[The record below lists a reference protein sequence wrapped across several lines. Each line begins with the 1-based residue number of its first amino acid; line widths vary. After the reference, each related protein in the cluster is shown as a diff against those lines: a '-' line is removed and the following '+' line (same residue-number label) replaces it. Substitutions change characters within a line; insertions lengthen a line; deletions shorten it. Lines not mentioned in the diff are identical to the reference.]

1 MLIEFHWND
10 PAVQSSLIGAVG
22 SFVTGTMAAICAA
35 VIGKQIA
42 GRRRLQDKLDVA
54 LTDIAFLLKVE
65 ELHCAHRQ
73 SETDGPSPK
82 LAVRK
87 EVREKFG
94 IVFSGRFTPGRVA
107 YNGDISH
114 PKKGD

>member
-1 MLIEFHWND
+1 MLIAFHWND

-22 SFVTGTMAAICAA
+22 SFVTGIMAAVCAA

-54 LTDIAFLLKVE
+54 LSDIAFLLKVE

-73 SETDGPSPK
+73 TENDGPSPK